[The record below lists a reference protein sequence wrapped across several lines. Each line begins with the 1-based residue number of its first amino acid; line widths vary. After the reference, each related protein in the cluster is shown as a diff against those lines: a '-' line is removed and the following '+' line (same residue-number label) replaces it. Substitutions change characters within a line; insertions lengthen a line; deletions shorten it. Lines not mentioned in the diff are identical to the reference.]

1 MDPAVT
7 PDADPLFHGGTQA
20 DGVVGTNIRI
30 PGGFLRG
37 ARLGVEFTLPMYM
50 SLNGPQLRDRGV
62 VTVGVRY
69 GFRLLGE

>member
-1 MDPAVT
+1 
-7 PDADPLFHGGTQA
+7 
-20 DGVVGTNIRI
+20 
-30 PGGFLRG
+30 
-37 ARLGVEFTLPMYM
+37 MYM